1 VVARSRAG
9 TGACPYIGCVV
20 GSKLTGLTNQCVV
33 IPARLWRLSAKMSE
47 PKWYQELTPYQWR
60 VLVCAC
66 LGWALD
72 IMDGYLYAIVLF
84 PSMSDLLRT
93 TESAVIGWYGGIV
106 LSIFMIGWAL
116 GGLVFGVLADRYG
129 RAKTMAITI
138 LIYAGFTGLCGIAS
152 SWQEL
157 ACYRFMTGLGI
168 GGEWAAGAALIA
180 ESWPEKSRAKAAGIM
195 QASGGIGFFLASLL
209 YLFIGPYGW
218 RWVFAL
224 GVLPALVA
232 FYIRHSLEE
241 PERWIKAKSS
251 KNPYSV
257 LFRGAMRRDVLV
269 GTGLAVIA
277 TFGYQG
283 AIQWVPSWVSAM
295 LHAQGSKSAIPQ
307 VSLITAVL
315 NFGGMIGCLC
325 FPFIADRW
333 GRKGALLTYF
343 LGAFIFVPT
352 IFFIAENFFQA
363 LVVSPLMGF
372 FAAGVFTGFAI
383 YFPELFPTRVR
394 ATAQG
399 FCYNFARFFSAV
411 APFAVGAIVSAYGSF
426 APAIA
431 IVGLVYLLGLIVL
444 IYARETKGRAL
455 PD

>member
-1 VVARSRAG
+1 M
-9 TGACPYIGCVV
+9 I
-20 GSKLTGLTNQCVV
+20 
-33 IPARLWRLSAKMSE
+33 E
-47 PKWYQELTPYQWR
+47 PKWYSEITPYQWR
-60 VLVCAC
+60 VLICAC

-72 IMDGYLYAIVLF
+72 IMDGYLYAIILF
-84 PSMSDLLRT
+84 PAMSDLLGT
-93 TESAVIGWYGGIV
+93 SESAQIGLYGGVV

-116 GGLVFGVLADRYG
+116 GGLIFGPIADRYG

-138 LIYAGFTGLCGIAS
+138 LIYASFTGVCGIAG

-157 ACYRFMTGLGI
+157 AVYRFLTGIGI

-180 ESWPEKSRAKAAGIM
+180 ESWPAKARAKAAGIM

-209 YLFIGPYGW
+209 YFFIGPYGW

-224 GVLPALVA
+224 GVLPAIVA

-241 PERWIKAKSS
+241 PQRWVRAKSTRHPFAALLDS
-251 KNPYSV
+251 NV
-257 LFRGAMRRDVLV
+257 RRDVLI

-295 LHAQGSKSAIPQ
+295 LHAQETRSVIPQ
-307 VSLITAVL
+307 VSLITTVL

-325 FPFIADRW
+325 FPFVADRW
-333 GRKGALLTYF
+333 GRKRALFIYFFGALF
-343 LGAFIFVPT
+343 SVPT
-352 IFFIAENFFQA
+352 TFFLASQFSHALIIA
-363 LVVSPLMGF
+363 PLMGF

-383 YFPELFPTRVR
+383 YFPELFPTAIR

-399 FCYNFARFFSAV
+399 FCYNFARFFSAAAPLV
-411 APFAVGAIVSAYGSF
+411 AGSLISAYGAF

-431 IVGLVYLLGLIVL
+431 IISCIYFFGLIIL
-444 IYARETKGRAL
+444 IFARETKGQAL

>member
-1 VVARSRAG
+1 M
-9 TGACPYIGCVV
+9 
-20 GSKLTGLTNQCVV
+20 N
-33 IPARLWRLSAKMSE
+33 E
-47 PKWYQELTPYQWR
+47 PQWYSELTPYQWR
-60 VLVCAC
+60 VLICAS

-84 PSMSDLLRT
+84 PAMSDLLGT

-116 GGLVFGVLADRYG
+116 GGLIFGPIADRYG

-138 LIYAGFTGLCGIAS
+138 LIYAACTGLCGIAG

-157 ACYRFMTGLGI
+157 AFYRFLTGLGI

-180 ESWPEKSRAKAAGIM
+180 ETWPEKSRAKAAGIM
-195 QASGGIGFFLASLL
+195 QSSGGIGFFLASLL

-218 RWVFAL
+218 RWVFAF
-224 GVLPALVA
+224 GVLPAIVA

-241 PERWIKAKSS
+241 PQRWVRAKSTG
-251 KNPYSV
+251 KPFPA
-257 LFRGAMRRDVLV
+257 LFRVGVRRDVLV

-295 LHAQGSKSAIPQ
+295 LHAEGTKSAIPQ

-333 GRKGALLTYF
+333 GRKRALFIYF
-343 LGAFIFVPT
+343 LGALSFVPT
-352 IFFIAENFFQA
+352 TFLLAENFAQA
-363 LVVSPLMGF
+363 LLVSPVMGF
-372 FAAGVFTGFAI
+372 FAAGVFTGFAV
-383 YFPELFPTRVR
+383 YFPELFPTAIR

-399 FCYNFARFFSAV
+399 FCFNFARFFSAA
-411 APFAVGAIVSAYGSF
+411 APFAAGALVSAHGAF

-431 IVGLVYLLGLIVL
+431 IISSVYLVGLVILLF
-444 IYARETKGRAL
+444 ARETKGQSL